1 MITDKT
7 HNGRWSEHRPIQEK
21 GEINMAIIRI
31 KGSGLYVGTVRAAG
45 LNVARIEAAGFTV
58 EIK

>member
-1 MITDKT
+1 MKD
-7 HNGRWSEHRPIQEK
+7 
-21 GEINMAIIRI
+21 
-31 KGSGLYVGTVRAAG
+31 SGLYVGTVRATG